1 MTACHTIRLHAAWKR
16 MVPECEGPAA
26 GSVTVSLPDASLL
39 ECDASSVT
47 YRRSFNRPT
56 GITVGTVVLL
66 ASDLLPLGRPARLN
80 GQTLPSLDSRQVEI
94 TALLLAH
101 NELEIVLQRD
111 DYRAAS
117 QAWASL
123 QIIEPA

>member
-1 MTACHTIRLHAAWKR
+1 
-16 MVPECEGPAA
+16 MVPRPEGAAA

-39 ECDASSVT
+39 ECNAPSVT

-66 ASDLLPLGRPARLN
+66 ASDLLPLGRPVRLN
-80 GQTLPSLDSRQVEI
+80 GQTLANLDSGQVEI

-111 DYRAAS
+111 DYLPAS
-117 QAWASL
+117 QAAASL